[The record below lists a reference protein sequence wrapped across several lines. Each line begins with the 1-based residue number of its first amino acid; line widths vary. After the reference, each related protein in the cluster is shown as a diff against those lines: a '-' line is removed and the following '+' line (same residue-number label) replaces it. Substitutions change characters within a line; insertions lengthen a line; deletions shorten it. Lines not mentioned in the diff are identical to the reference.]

1 MSVAV
6 DTAIV
11 ILAGG
16 NATRFPGKLERRID
30 GEPMLLRVYRHAR
43 ATGWPVYVAG
53 KGWNAPE
60 IDAQLDSPVLT
71 DRRPG
76 NGPLQAFLS
85 ACDAIECERIVA
97 LAADEPFV
105 DARLLADLAAA
116 WRPGDEAVAPEHD
129 GRFEPLAALYLR
141 SAVRRESAPLI
152 EGGSRA
158 MRALIGRLQTR
169 FVAVP
174 DRYFANVNTPQD
186 LHRAM
191 RTSR

>member
-1 MSVAV
+1 MSGAV

-16 NATRFPGKLERRID
+16 KATRFPGKLERRID
-30 GEPMLLRVYRHAR
+30 GEPMLLRVYRRAR

-60 IDAQLDSPVLT
+60 IDAQLDSPILI

-76 NGPLQAFLS
+76 DGPLHAFLS
-85 ACDAIECERIVA
+85 ACEAIECERIIA
-97 LAADEPFV
+97 LAADEPYV
-105 DARLLADLAAA
+105 DARLLASIAAA
-116 WRPGDEAVAPEHD
+116 WQPGDEAVAPEHD
-129 GRFEPLAALYLR
+129 GRFEPLAALYVR
-141 SAVRRESAPLI
+141 SAVRREAAQLI

-158 MRALIGRLQTR
+158 MHALIARLQTR

-174 DRYFANVNTPQD
+174 GWYFANVNTPQD

-191 RTSR
+191 RMSR

>member
-16 NATRFPGKLERRID
+16 NATRFPGKLERRIG
-30 GEPMLLRVYRHAR
+30 GEPMLLCVYRHAR
-43 ATGWPVYVAG
+43 ATGWPVYIAG
-53 KGWNAPE
+53 RGWNAAE
-60 IDAQLDSPVLT
+60 IDAQLDAPVLV

-76 NGPLQAFLS
+76 DGPLQAFLS
-85 ACDAIECERIVA
+85 ACDAIEAERIVA
-97 LAADEPFV
+97 LAADEPYV
-105 DARLLADLAAA
+105 DARLLASIAAA
-116 WRPGDEAVAPEHD
+116 WQPGDEAVAPEHD
-129 GRFEPLAALYLR
+129 GRFEPLAALYVR
-141 SAVRRESAPLI
+141 SAARREAARLV

-174 DRYFANVNTPQD
+174 GRYFANINTPQD
-186 LHRAM
+186 LHRAIGM
-191 RTSR
+191 SR